1 METYINNFN
10 SFEKKIVYDFKLGNG
25 GIGDALKF
33 FMHILNGCIVNNER
47 LYYKKNNL
55 IIEKYIILKY
65 PLMYIDQSII
75 DLDFNSWTFVH
86 PGLYYNTFNT
96 NYSIDIKDVF
106 YFTDKVKINATYL
119 FTQTVKDYVSIHLR
133 LGDRFLETDQSF
145 VLCTHDERQ
154 FSEENLYNLIEKN
167 YNENIFFCCDNAAFK
182 LKLQTKYNKLIV
194 TTCRIGHSSLNNTTK
209 HQVLDAITE
218 FYILTNSKI
227 IYGASQSG
235 FSLVA
240 SKFNNIPYVTL

>member
-119 FTQTVKDYVSIHLR
+119 FPQTVKDYVSIHLR

-167 YNENIFFCCDNAAFK
+167 YNENIRTGAELFIPVELYNSMNFIDKFNQVK
-182 LKLQTKYNKLIV
+182 LKPNK
-194 TTCRIGHSSLNNTTK
+194 SKSK
-209 HQVLDAITE
+209 SK
-218 FYILTNSKI
+218 SKI
-227 IYGASQSG
+227 KIILLIILLIIGLLY
-235 FSLVA
+235 L
-240 SKFNNIPYVTL
+240 K